1 MTRQSFQSIL
11 PFAGRRE
18 KERAISIF
26 VDEKAWKRY
35 YAMVFGM
42 GPIEIIQFRIGT
54 PAHLMF
60 HQLKRRYNGANCK
73 TWAGLLSGI
82 VGMGGRHSCDNHPP
96 CPALF
101 ITSLK
106 FKR

>member
-1 MTRQSFQSIL
+1 MTRQSIL
-11 PFAGRRE
+11 LFTERRE
-18 KERAISIF
+18 TELFRFSSAKKRGETLLLYDGISGT
-26 VDEKAWKRY
+26 V
-35 YAMVFGM
+35 
-42 GPIEIIQFRIGT
+42 EIIQFRVSI
-54 PAHLMF
+54 PAHLTF